1 MCGKCSRQLI
11 LRSSLLMLVSRSYQH
26 LSGRERTVEHVT
38 LEEASF
44 PVAAVGDSE
53 GGPEILMY
61 VK

>member
-1 MCGKCSRQLI
+1 MI
-11 LRSSLLMLVSRSYQH
+11 VSRLYQY

-53 GGPEILMY
+53 CDPEILMY
-61 VK
+61 AE